1 MRRVI
6 KLGALLLGAGCVC
19 ALIPWAAADG
29 PESSRAP
36 VQKGSLQSAA
46 AKTADIPVFTPDSQA
61 EEQLFQLANQA
72 RREAGAPAL
81 NLDPGLSHAAR
92 EHAEAMLKAGQLSHQ
107 FEDEPSLP
115 QRLAIATQLLLDE
128 EAENVA
134 LDNDPERGHQHLM
147 LSPPHRAN
155 LLNPAYNVVGMGVL
169 RSADRLYIVQDF
181 GHALPNYSETEL
193 KDRIGGAVNQMRRAA
208 HQPELGRR
216 DLLIA
221 DDVACSMA
229 QADKVG
235 TAPVR
240 QLAQRFTVLTYT
252 SLHPETLP
260 SGAAHAIASR
270 TLQRFSVGA
279 CFARTDTYPT
289 GIYWIVLSME

>member
-1 MRRVI
+1 MRRMTKIGLLFLYSAWVWAVVPS
-6 KLGALLLGAGCVC
+6 LVAESPGSTGASA
-19 ALIPWAAADG
+19 
-29 PESSRAP
+29 
-36 VQKGSLQSAA
+36 QQGSLKQTA
-46 AKTADIPVFTPDSQA
+46 AKTPDIPAFSADPQA
-61 EEQLFQLANQA
+61 EEQLLQLANQS
-72 RREAGAPAL
+72 RREAGAPL
-81 NLDPGLSHAAR
+81 LTMDPGLSQAAR
-92 EHAEAMLKAGQLSHQ
+92 VHAEAMLKAGQLSHQ
-107 FEDEPSLP
+107 CQDEPSLP

-134 LDNDPERGHQHLM
+134 LDNDPQHGHEHLM

-155 LLNPAYNVVGMGVL
+155 LLNAAYNVVGMGVL
-169 RSADRLYIVQDF
+169 RAGDRLYIVEDF

-193 KDRIGGAVNQMRRAA
+193 KDQIAGSVNQMRRAT
-208 HQPELGRR
+208 HQPELARR
-216 DLLIA
+216 DLLVA

-235 TAPVR
+235 TSQVR

-270 TLQRFSVGA
+270 TLQRFSIGA

-289 GIYWIVLSME
+289 GIYWVVLSME